1 MASLNVNVVDA
12 NQLNVQVTP
21 TARQTIQISRGI
33 PGPNTIGGYPFN
45 IINAQQYDV
54 LMFGVNEWVN
64 TPQIEITDGGNF

>member
-1 MASLNVNVVDA
+1 MATLNVSVHDA

-21 TARQTIQISRGI
+21 TPRQTIQINRGA
-33 PGPNTIGGYPFN
+33 PGPNSIGGYPFN

-64 TPQIEITDGGNF
+64 TPQVEITDGGNF